1 MKYLLAAIDI
11 DGTLSNSNKELSGYT
26 VSTIIKAQKRGMRVV
41 IASGRP
47 TRGLAYYADLLQIY
61 DYGGYVMAYN
71 GGQITDWATGNV
83 LFTQSVTA
91 DGIKKAVELARQTQ
105 TTIIA
110 YSDKEIL
117 TETPDDEYIPRLSR
131 NNRMPIVGVEDFLMT
146 ALALNPAPV
155 KLLLS
160 CSPDVIDDK
169 VALFREELEDKMDV
183 FRSADTFIELVPKG
197 IDKGY
202 SLSILAK
209 HLNIHPDQII
219 AFGDES
225 NDISMLNF
233 VGLGVA
239 VINATEPAKAAADLI
254 TKSNNED
261 GVAHVLDSM
270 ILKDLD
276 TYDTSK

>member
-11 DGTLSNSNKELSGYT
+11 DGTLSHSNKELSGYT
-26 VSTIIKAQKRGMRVV
+26 VSTIIKAQKRGLRVV

-61 DYGGYVMAYN
+61 DYEGYVMAYN
-71 GGQITDWATGNV
+71 GGQITDWTTGKV
-83 LFTQSVTA
+83 LFTTSLTA
-91 DGIKKAVELARQTQ
+91 ENITKAVELARKTN

-110 YSDKEIL
+110 YSNKEIL
-117 TETPDDEYIPRLSR
+117 TETPDDEYIPRLSK
-131 NNRMPIVGVEDFLMT
+131 NNRMPIVGVEDFLEA
-146 ALALNPAPV
+146 ALAMNPAPV

-160 CSPDVIDDK
+160 CPTEVIEEK
-169 VALFREELEDKMDV
+169 VAIFKDGLKDQMDV
-183 FRSADTFIELVPKG
+183 FRSSDTFIEIVPKG

-202 SLSILAK
+202 SLSLLAK
-209 HLNIHPDQII
+209 HLNIHPDQIV

-225 NDISMLNF
+225 NDISMLRF

-239 VINATEPAKAAADLI
+239 VVNATEPAKAAADII

-261 GVAHVLDSM
+261 GVAHVLDTM
-270 ILKDLD
+270 ILD
-276 TYDTSK
+276 

>member
-47 TRGLAYYADLLQIY
+47 TKGLAYYADLLHIY

-71 GGQITDWATGNV
+71 GGQITEWSTGKCIFNKA
-83 LFTQSVTA
+83 LNQES
-91 DGIKKAVELARQTQ
+91 IKMAIELARKTK

-110 YSDKEIL
+110 YSNNEIL
-117 TETPDDEYIPRLSR
+117 TETPNDEFIPKLSR
-131 NNRMPIVGVEDFLMT
+131 NNRMPIRGVDDFLQT
-146 ALALNPAPV
+146 AITMNPAPV

-160 CSPDVIDDK
+160 CSPDVIEKTVGKFKDNLKDY
-169 VALFREELEDKMDV
+169 MDV

-197 IDKGY
+197 IDKGS
-202 SLSILAK
+202 SLSHLAK

-225 NDISMLNF
+225 NDISMLRF

-239 VINATEPAKAAADLI
+239 VVNATEPAKAAADLI

-261 GVAHVLDSM
+261 GVAHVLDLM
-270 ILKDLD
+270 L
-276 TYDTSK
+276 

>member
-26 VSTIIKAQKRGMRVV
+26 VSTIIKAQKLGMRVV

-71 GGQITDWATGNV
+71 GGQITEWATGNV
-83 LFTQSVTA
+83 LFTQSVTI
-91 DGIKKAVELARQTQ
+91 DGIKKAVELARQTK

-117 TETPDDEYIPRLSR
+117 TETPGDEFIPRLSR
-131 NNRMPIVGVEDFLMT
+131 NNRMSIVGVDDFLQT
-146 ALALNPAPV
+146 ALALAPSPV

-160 CSPDVIDDK
+160 CPPDTIDDI
-169 VALFREELEDKMDV
+169 VTLFREELKEQMDV
-183 FRSADTFIELVPKG
+183 FRSADTFVELVPKG

-202 SLSILAK
+202 ALEVLAK

-239 VINATEPAKAAADLI
+239 VVNATEPAKAAADLI
-254 TKSNNED
+254 AKSNNED
-261 GVAHVLDSM
+261 GVAHVLDTM
-270 ILKDLD
+270 ILKELD
-276 TYDTSK
+276 HYDISK

>member
-71 GGQITDWATGNV
+71 GGQITEWATGTV
-83 LFTQSVTA
+83 LYTKSVTPES
-91 DGIKKAVELARQTQ
+91 IKKAVELARKTD

-117 TETPDDEYIPRLSR
+117 TETPNDEYIPRLSR
-131 NNRMPIVGVEDFLMT
+131 NNRMPIVGVDDFLST
-146 ALALNPAPV
+146 ALSMTPAPV

-160 CSPDVIDDK
+160 CPSEVIDDK
-169 VALFREELEDKMDV
+169 VAIFKKELKDQMDV

-202 SLSILAK
+202 ALSLLSQ
-209 HLNIHPDQII
+209 HLNIHPDQIV

-225 NDISMLNF
+225 NDISMLRF

-239 VINATEPAKAAADLI
+239 VVNATEPAKAAADLI

-261 GVAHVLDSM
+261 GVAHVLDTM
-270 ILKDLD
+270 ILNQLEH
-276 TYDTSK
+276 YDTN

>member
-47 TRGLAYYADLLQIY
+47 TKGLAYYADLLHIY
-61 DYGGYVMAYN
+61 DYGGYIMAYN
-71 GGQITDWATGNV
+71 GGQITEWATGKCIFN
-83 LFTQSVTA
+83 
-91 DGIKKAVELARQTQ
+91 KALNKEAIELAVKLARETG

-110 YSDKEIL
+110 YSNKEIL
-117 TETPDDEYIPRLSR
+117 TETPNDKFIPKLSR
-131 NNRMPIVGVEDFLMT
+131 NNRMPICGVNDFLQT
-146 ALALNPAPV
+146 AISMNPAPV

-160 CSPDVIDDK
+160 CPPEKTENTVTIFKEKLKDY
-169 VALFREELEDKMDV
+169 MDV

-197 IDKGY
+197 IDKGS
-202 SLSILAK
+202 SLSYLAQ

-225 NDISMLNF
+225 NDISMLRF

-261 GVAHVLDSM
+261 GVAHILDLM
-270 ILKDLD
+270 L
-276 TYDTSK
+276 

>member
-11 DGTLSNSNKELSGYT
+11 DGTLSNSNKELSGFT
-26 VSTIIKAQKRGMRVV
+26 VSTIIKAQKLGLRVV

-71 GGQITDWATGNV
+71 GGQVTEWATGNI
-83 LFTQSVTA
+83 LYTKAVTEE
-91 DGIKKAVELARQTQ
+91 GIRKAVELARKTK

-131 NNRMPIVGVEDFLMT
+131 NNRMPIVGVDDFLQT
-146 ALALNPAPV
+146 ALSMNPAPV

-160 CSPDVIDDK
+160 CPTENIDERVTIFK
-169 VALFREELEDKMDV
+169 KELKNQMDV

-202 SLSILAK
+202 ALSVLAK
-209 HLNIHPDQII
+209 HLNIHPDQIV

-225 NDISMLNF
+225 NDISMLRF

-261 GVAHVLDSM
+261 GVAHVLDTM
-270 ILKDLD
+270 ILNQLEH
-276 TYDTSK
+276 YDTN

>member
-11 DGTLSNSNKELSGYT
+11 DGTLSNSNKELSGFT
-26 VSTIIKAQKRGMRVV
+26 VSTIIKAQKLGLRVV

-61 DYGGYVMAYN
+61 DYGGYIMAYN
-71 GGQITDWATGNV
+71 GGQVTEWATGNI
-83 LFTQSVTA
+83 LYTKAVTEE
-91 DGIKKAVELARQTQ
+91 GIRKAVELARKTK

-131 NNRMPIVGVEDFLMT
+131 NNRMPIVGVDDFLKT
-146 ALALNPAPV
+146 ALSMSPSPV

-160 CSPDVIDDK
+160 CPEDVIDER
-169 VALFREELEDKMDV
+169 VAIFRKELKDQLDV

-202 SLSILAK
+202 ALSVLAK

-225 NDISMLNF
+225 NDISMLRF

-261 GVAHVLDSM
+261 GVAHIIESL
-270 ILKDLD
+270 I
-276 TYDTSK
+276 

>member
-26 VSTIIKAQKRGMRVV
+26 VSTIIKAQKRGMRIV

-61 DYGGYVMAYN
+61 DYGGFVMAYN
-71 GGQITDWATGNV
+71 GGQITDWSTNKCIFNNALSKESINKAT
-83 LFTQSVTA
+83 Q
-91 DGIKKAVELARQTQ
+91 LARNTN

-110 YSDKEIL
+110 YSDSEIL
-117 TETPDDEYIPRLSR
+117 TETPADEYISRLSR
-131 NNRMPIVGVEDFLMT
+131 NNRMPICGVDDFLET
-146 ALALNPAPV
+146 ALNMNPAPV

-160 CSPDVIDDK
+160 CSPNEIESK
-169 VALFREELEDKMDV
+169 VLHFKKELAGFMDV

-197 IDKGY
+197 IDKGS
-202 SLSILAK
+202 SLAYLSS

-225 NDISMLNF
+225 NDISMLRF
-233 VGLGVA
+233 VGMGVA
-239 VINATEPAKAAADLI
+239 VVNATEPAKAAADLI

-261 GVAHVLDSM
+261 GVAHVLDLM
-270 ILKDLD
+270 L
-276 TYDTSK
+276 

>member
-47 TRGLAYYADLLQIY
+47 TKGLAYYADLLHIY

-71 GGQITDWATGNV
+71 GGQITEWSTGKCIFNKA
-83 LFTQSVTA
+83 LNQES
-91 DGIKKAVELARQTQ
+91 IKMAIELARKTK

-110 YSDKEIL
+110 YSNNEIL
-117 TETPDDEYIPRLSR
+117 TETPNDEFIPKLSR
-131 NNRMPIVGVEDFLMT
+131 NNRMPIRGVDDFLQT
-146 ALALNPAPV
+146 ASTMNPAPV

-160 CSPDVIDDK
+160 CSPEVIEKTVEIFKDNLKDY
-169 VALFREELEDKMDV
+169 MDV

-197 IDKGY
+197 IDKGS
-202 SLSILAK
+202 SLSYLAK

-225 NDISMLNF
+225 NDISMLRF

-239 VINATEPAKAAADLI
+239 VVNATEPAKAAADLI

-261 GVAHVLDSM
+261 GVAHVLDLM
-270 ILKDLD
+270 L
-276 TYDTSK
+276 